1 MPQNHPILVCC
12 THLVLA
18 SGMPWEV
25 TLTNDM
31 QQRPIYELSFS
42 AYLRL
47 LRLCSPSVSHHP
59 CSQQLTHC
67 TQFIGSAG
75 RSCGAETYCYT
86 QLRFF
91 AVHHPGCIK
100 LPNISSFSVLTN
112 TFTVY
117 RYVTTPQRLRPCK
130 RPWELLIWTKG
141 AYKPCQLCS
150 HTVIDRIPKVWYLD
164 YTIQAR

>member
-1 MPQNHPILVCC
+1 MQACGLILGSHPYDVLGMPQTHPVLVCC
-12 THLVLA
+12 THRVL
-18 SGMPWEV
+18 GMPWEV

-31 QQRPIYELSFS
+31 QQRPIYELSFTHTLHS
-42 AYLRL
+42 VHWIRGKELWSRNVLLHAVEILR
-47 LRLCSPSVSHHP
+47 S
-59 CSQQLTHC
+59 
-67 TQFIGSAG
+67 
-75 RSCGAETYCYT
+75 
-86 QLRFF
+86 
-91 AVHHPGCIK
+91 HHPGCIK
-100 LPNISSFSVLTN
+100 LPQISSFSVLTY

-141 AYKPCQLCS
+141 AYKPCQPCS